1 MIDKDSAQY
10 KQFSK
15 LWTGE
20 APKGVNITKRDLF
33 RSKMK
38 NSCQQEG
45 IEFGEINAF
54 RIFSGEIK
62 ELGSDTQK
70 VGEVKVT
77 KPPRRHLR
85 GI

>member
-1 MIDKDSAQY
+1 MIDKDSIQY
-10 KQFSK
+10 KQFGR
-15 LWTGE
+15 LWDGE
-20 APKGVNITKRDLF
+20 TPKGVNITKRDLF

-45 IEFGEINAF
+45 IEFSKINAF

-62 ELGSDTQK
+62 ELSSDTQK
-70 VGEVKVT
+70 IGDVKVT

>member
-1 MIDKDSAQY
+1 MIDKDSTQY

-15 LWTGE
+15 LWEGVT
-20 APKGVNITKRDLF
+20 PKGGNIIKRDLF

-45 IEFGEINAF
+45 IEFSDINAF

-70 VGEVKVT
+70 IGDVKVT

-85 GI
+85 GT

>member
-1 MIDKDSAQY
+1 MIDKDSTQY

-15 LWTGE
+15 LWVGE
-20 APKGVNITKRDLF
+20 TPKGVNITKRDVF

-45 IEFGEINAF
+45 IEFSEINAF

-62 ELGSDTQK
+62 KLGSDTQK
-70 VGEVKVT
+70 IGDVKVT

>member
-1 MIDKDSAQY
+1 MIDKDSNQY
-10 KQFSK
+10 KQFSRF
-15 LWTGE
+15 WEGE
-20 APKGVNITKRDLF
+20 TPKGVNITKRDLF

-45 IEFGEINAF
+45 IEYSKINSF
-54 RIFSGEIK
+54 RVFSGEIRA
-62 ELGSDTQK
+62 LSSDTQK
-70 VGEVKVT
+70 VGDVKVT

>member
-1 MIDKDSAQY
+1 MIDKDSNQY

-15 LWTGE
+15 LWAGE
-20 APKGVNITKRDLF
+20 PPKGVNITKRDVF

-45 IEFGEINAF
+45 IEFSEINAF

-70 VGEVKVT
+70 IGDVKVI

>member
-1 MIDKDSAQY
+1 MIDKDSTQY

-15 LWTGE
+15 LWAGKT
-20 APKGVNITKRDLF
+20 PKGVNITKRNLF
-33 RSKMK
+33 PSKMK

-45 IEFGEINAF
+45 IEFSEINAF
-54 RIFSGEIK
+54 RIFSGEIRA
-62 ELGSDTQK
+62 LASDTWK

>member
-1 MIDKDSAQY
+1 MIDKDSNQY
-10 KQFSK
+10 KQFSRFWEGK
-15 LWTGE
+15 T
-20 APKGVNITKRDLF
+20 PKGVNITKRDLF

-45 IEFGEINAF
+45 IEYSKINSF
-54 RIFSGEIK
+54 RVFSGEIRA
-62 ELGSDTQK
+62 LSSDTQK
-70 VGEVKVT
+70 VGDVKVT

>member
-1 MIDKDSAQY
+1 MIDKDSIQY

-20 APKGVNITKRDLF
+20 TPKSVNITKRDVF

-45 IEFGEINAF
+45 IEFSEINAF

-70 VGEVKVT
+70 VGEIKVT

>member
-1 MIDKDSAQY
+1 MIGRDSVQY

-15 LWTGE
+15 LWIGE
-20 APKGVNITKRDLF
+20 TPKGINNTKRDLF

-45 IEFGEINAF
+45 IEFSEINAF
-54 RIFSGEIK
+54 RIFSGAIK
-62 ELGSDTQK
+62 ELSSDTQK

>member
-1 MIDKDSAQY
+1 MIDKDSTPY

-15 LWTGE
+15 LWIGKT
-20 APKGVNITKRDLF
+20 PKGINITKRNLF

-45 IEFGEINAF
+45 IEFSEINAF
-54 RIFSGEIK
+54 RIFSGEIRD
-62 ELGSDTQK
+62 LASDTRK

-85 GI
+85 GF

>member
-1 MIDKDSAQY
+1 
-10 KQFSK
+10 
-15 LWTGE
+15 
-20 APKGVNITKRDLF
+20 
-33 RSKMK
+33 MK

-45 IEFGEINAF
+45 IEFSKVNSF

-62 ELGSDTQK
+62 ELGSDTKK
-70 VGEVKVT
+70 VGEIKVT

>member
-1 MIDKDSAQY
+1 MIDKDSTQY

-15 LWTGE
+15 LWVGE
-20 APKGVNITKRDLF
+20 TPKGVNITKRDVF

-45 IEFGEINAF
+45 IEFSEINAF

-70 VGEVKVT
+70 IGEVKVT

>member
-1 MIDKDSAQY
+1 MIDKDSTQY

-15 LWTGE
+15 LWVGE
-20 APKGVNITKRDLF
+20 TPKGVNTAKRDVF

-45 IEFGEINAF
+45 IEFSEINAF
-54 RIFSGEIK
+54 RIFSGDIK

-70 VGEVKVT
+70 IGDVKVI

-85 GI
+85 VI

>member
-1 MIDKDSAQY
+1 MIDKDSTQY

-15 LWTGE
+15 LWVGE
-20 APKGVNITKRDLF
+20 TPKGVNITKRDVF

-45 IEFGEINAF
+45 IEFSEINAF

-62 ELGSDTQK
+62 ELGSDTQMI
-70 VGEVKVT
+70 GDVKVI

>member
-1 MIDKDSAQY
+1 MIDKDSIQY
-10 KQFSK
+10 RQFSK
-15 LWTGE
+15 LWAGE
-20 APKGVNITKRDLF
+20 TPKGTNITKRDVF

-45 IEFGEINAF
+45 IEFSEINAF

-70 VGEVKVT
+70 VGEIKVT

>member
-1 MIDKDSAQY
+1 MIDKDSDQH

-20 APKGVNITKRDLF
+20 TPKGVNITKRDLF

>member
-15 LWTGE
+15 LWIGE
-20 APKGVNITKRDLF
+20 TPKGINITKRDLF
-33 RSKMK
+33 RSKLK

-54 RIFSGEIK
+54 RIFSGKIK
-62 ELGSDTQK
+62 ELGSDTKK

>member
-15 LWTGE
+15 LWIGE
-20 APKGVNITKRDLF
+20 TPKGINITKRDLF

-45 IEFGEINAF
+45 IEFSKINAF
-54 RIFSGEIK
+54 RIFSGEIR
-62 ELGSDTQK
+62 ELGSDTTK
-70 VGEVKVT
+70 IGEIKVT

>member
-1 MIDKDSAQY
+1 MIDKDSTQY

-15 LWTGE
+15 LWEGE
-20 APKGVNITKRDLF
+20 TPKGVNITKRDLF

-45 IEFGEINAF
+45 IEFSKINSF
-54 RIFSGEIK
+54 RVFSGEIK
-62 ELGSDTQK
+62 ELGSDTHK
-70 VGEVKVT
+70 VGDVKVT

>member
-15 LWTGE
+15 LWIGE
-20 APKGVNITKRDLF
+20 TPKGVNITKRDLF

-45 IEFGEINAF
+45 IEFDEINAF
-54 RIFSGEIK
+54 RIFSGKIK
-62 ELGSDTQK
+62 ELGSDTKK

>member
-1 MIDKDSAQY
+1 MIDKDSTQY

-15 LWTGE
+15 LWTGKT
-20 APKGVNITKRDLF
+20 PKGVNITKRDLF

-45 IEFGEINAF
+45 IEFSEINAF
-54 RIFSGEIK
+54 RIFSGAIK
-62 ELGSDTQK
+62 ELSSDTQK

>member
-1 MIDKDSAQY
+1 MIDKDSNQY
-10 KQFSK
+10 RQFSRFWEGK
-15 LWTGE
+15 T
-20 APKGVNITKRDLF
+20 PKGVNITKRDLF

-45 IEFGEINAF
+45 IEYSKINSF
-54 RIFSGEIK
+54 RVFSGEIRA
-62 ELGSDTQK
+62 LGSDTQK
-70 VGEVKVT
+70 VGDVKVT